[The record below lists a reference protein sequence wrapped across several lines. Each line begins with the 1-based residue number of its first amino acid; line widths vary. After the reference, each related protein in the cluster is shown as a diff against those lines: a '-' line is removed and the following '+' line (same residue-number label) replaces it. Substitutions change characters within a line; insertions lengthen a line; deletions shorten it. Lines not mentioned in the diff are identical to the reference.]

1 MEQYC
6 KSQDELINDQQK
18 KYKKVKKADWKDE
31 VKALKKKAKN
41 G

>member
-18 KYKKVKKADWKDE
+18 KMSKVKKADWKDE
-31 VKALKKKAKN
+31 VRELKDGKHDR
-41 G
+41 